1 MIDTQGLIRIN
12 DPMKVSFHKI
22 IYYIKV
28 FPIGKRAKRRQ
39 DVYDIDDVLV
49 LELTQKFDF
58 TEDALRIHNIFECPG
73 NFFNGNFSA
82 RFYIKSTNHNTISAA
97 AHWAN

>member
-1 MIDTQGLIRIN
+1 MLGHEIDGLWIRLI
-12 DPMKVSFHKI
+12 F
-22 IYYIKV
+22 
-28 FPIGKRAKRRQ
+28 GLA

-73 NFFNGNFSA
+73 NFFNSNFSA
-82 RFYIKSTNHNTISAA
+82 RFYIERANHHTISAA